1 MDLKQTIK
9 YFSESRAATLFQNS
23 IERWQSVN
31 SAQLAAALAYH
42 TIFSLAPL
50 LIISIYIA
58 GLWLGQAD
66 AQAYVAEQIQSLLG
80 PEGTEI
86 ILSMIRN
93 LREGN
98 SGLIAS
104 MIGLGTVIFGATR
117 VFNQLEITLNILFE
131 SKEQAENGIL
141 NVLQKRALS
150 FAMMA
155 SVSLLLLISLLFSTA
170 LSVVKNLFIDVIP
183 QWEAVIQL
191 LNYSIPV
198 FMATALFAVIFKF
211 LPEANLSW
219 HNTLTGGFFT
229 AILFTI
235 GQLFISYYLGNSSIS
250 SAYGAAGSLL
260 VILVW
265 IYYSAHIF
273 YFGAAFTKEYSDWKK
288 ATV

>member
-1 MDLKQTIK
+1 MDIKQTIK
-9 YFSESRAATLFQNS
+9 KIPESRAATLFQNT
-23 IERWQSVN
+23 IKRWQTVN
-31 SAQLAAALAYH
+31 SPQLAAALAYH

-131 SKEQAENGIL
+131 SEEQAENGIL

-183 QWEAVIQL
+183 QWETVIQL

-219 HNTLTGGFFT
+219 HNTLTGGFLT
-229 AILFTI
+229 AVLFTI
-235 GQLFISYYLGNSSIS
+235 GQLLISYYLGNSSIS